1 MPWPCHTSHYSLALK
16 KSGWAIAHSF
26 TSSVER
32 HHLVKWS
39 LLLLRWTVL
48 LLPRFE
54 YNKGTCA
61 RGGAEHRGWGVLS
74 EPGSVDPEVGEQSVG
89 LKERAPAGSEDA

>member
-1 MPWPCHTSHYSLALK
+1 MGGRPRAVSL
-16 KSGWAIAHSF
+16 
-26 TSSVER
+26 V
-32 HHLVKWS
+32 VDD
-39 LLLLRWTVL
+39 V
-48 LLPRFE
+48 
-54 YNKGTCA
+54 NKGTCA